1 MYTYLNQ
8 KYGLKSLIVEW
19 AASIINGVKTYLKE
33 DHEVTLFAK
42 ILKNECDEEFRLIQM
57 HVKDTLL
64 QLVKASYKDKYPL
77 KSEKDVQA
85 YVDMTQNGT
94 IEDWIWKRILDRMY
108 EDQDADTLQEHIKSI
123 IDERTKQHIISEN
136 KSGRKLTREEINQRI
151 LSGHKQLQ
159 KHQY

>member
-1 MYTYLNQ
+1 
-8 KYGLKSLIVEW
+8 LKSLIVEW

-85 YVDMTQNGT
+85 YVDMT
-94 IEDWIWKRILDRMY
+94 
-108 EDQDADTLQEHIKSI
+108 
-123 IDERTKQHIISEN
+123 
-136 KSGRKLTREEINQRI
+136 
-151 LSGHKQLQ
+151 
-159 KHQY
+159 

>member
-85 YVDMTQNGT
+85 YVDMTQNGK

-123 IDERTKQHIISEN
+123 IDERTK
-136 KSGRKLTREEINQRI
+136 
-151 LSGHKQLQ
+151 
-159 KHQY
+159 

>member
-85 YVDMTQNGT
+85 YVDMTQNGK

-108 EDQDADTLQEHIKSI
+108 EDQDADTLQEQIKSI
-123 IDERTKQHIISEN
+123 IDERTK
-136 KSGRKLTREEINQRI
+136 
-151 LSGHKQLQ
+151 
-159 KHQY
+159 